1 MKIAYK
7 LALASVLAGGSHV
20 VVAQHTQV
28 FTNEE
33 RYFHEGVELFDRAK
47 YGAAQEAFRKYIELI
62 GDEAKTADAQ
72 YYYALSGLYLFHP
85 DAEQLI
91 LNFARNYPAH
101 PKTALANYELGLYYF
116 EQKDYKKSIELLKA
130 APTHLLGIK
139 QNKELEF
146 KLGYSYFA
154 TKDFDNAKI
163 YFDKNK
169 TTGFREDE
177 HRFAYA
183 SNYYAGYIAYRKG
196 DYAAA
201 KADLKIA
208 EKNEA
213 YAKIV
218 PYMITEILYKENDIY
233 EVIRYG
239 EEALSRKPPVQ
250 QTDEI
255 ALLVGDAYYQKA
267 DYKTAEK
274 YFNLYGSGKRKLEPV
289 VQYKIAFTDYKNNNY
304 KNAIANFKEVALQK
318 DSLGQNAA
326 YYLGLSY
333 LKENNKQFAL
343 TAFDQARKND
353 LDKEVTEAAL
363 LKYAQVNFELG
374 NFREV
379 INALAVFNEKFPNSE
394 QAEEADRLL
403 SESYFGSNNYA
414 DAIRHIESLP
424 QKSWR
429 ILQTYQRVTYY
440 HAVNLFNDA
449 KFPQA
454 VQMLDKSLQY
464 PYDKEVTASSH
475 FIKGEAY
482 SIGQRYSDAINS
494 YGAVFRTSQGTKA
507 DYYTK
512 SRYGIGY
519 AYFNTKEYDKA
530 LTHFKAYVDA
540 IQPSNPN
547 YNDATVRLADTYYV
561 NKNYNEA
568 LKLYERVISS
578 SSPDR
583 DYAMFQKGV
592 VLSINNRNEQAKQAL
607 QELIDK
613 YPKSRFQDD
622 AHYQRALIDYE
633 AGNYQAAV
641 AGFSAL
647 INSFP
652 ESKLVPNAL
661 QRRGTAY
668 ANLRQNDKAIADQ
681 KRVLEEYPSASVASG
696 ALYSLQEVLG
706 TENRSNEFDEYLDKF
721 KVANPESNALESV
734 EFETAKTMYF
744 NQTYDQAVVKFE
756 AYLKTYPKSP
766 FAADARYFLADSYL
780 RQNNIQT
787 GLKQMK
793 DVIAENKSE
802 YVNRAIQRVADL
814 ELEAKNYNEAI
825 KYFTRL
831 RDVATNRKEQQTAL
845 SGLMQSYFLTN
856 DYTATKRAANELIS
870 QGNASLN
877 AYNSALLFRAKATYA
892 QGNMEQ
898 ALTELR
904 ETVASA
910 TDIHGAEAQY
920 LIAEVL
926 YKQKKHQLSID
937 VAFEFNNKYSNY
949 DYWLGKTFL
958 IIADNYTAMNELF
971 QARATLNSIIDN
983 APNQEIVTQAKQ
995 RLAKLDGGKT
1005 ANPMQLQNSAPAGGD
1020 SITAPSLEQQQDS
1033 LPQPTIIEPQQDSVP
1048 KRRLR
1053 GQ

>member
-7 LALASVLAGGSHV
+7 IALASVLAGGSHV

-33 RYFHEGVELFDRAK
+33 RYFHEGIELFDRAK
-47 YGAAQEAFRKYIELI
+47 YGAAQEAFRKYMELV
-62 GDEAKTADAQ
+62 GDEARKADAQ

-91 LNFARNYPAH
+91 LNFARNYPSH

-116 EQKDYKKSIELLKA
+116 EKKDYKKSIELLKQ
-130 APTHLLGIK
+130 APTHLLSIK

-183 SNYYAGYIAYRKG
+183 SNYYAGYIAYRQG
-196 DYAAA
+196 DYASA

-213 YAKIV
+213 YANIV

-239 EEALSRKPPVQ
+239 EASLARKPAVQ
-250 QTDEI
+250 QSDEI

-274 YFNLYGSGKRKLEPV
+274 YFNQFASGKRTLDPV
-289 VQYKIAFTDYKNNNY
+289 VQYKIALTDYKNNNY
-304 KNAIANFKEVALQK
+304 KNAIANFKEIALK
-318 DSLGQNAA
+318 RDAIGQNAA

-353 LDKEVTEAAL
+353 QDKDVTEAAT
-363 LKYAQVNFELG
+363 LKYAQVSYELG

-379 INALAVFNEKFPNSE
+379 ISSLAEFNEKYPDSE
-394 QAEEADRLL
+394 QGEEADKLL
-403 SESYFGSNNYA
+403 SEAYFGSNNYA
-414 DAIRHIESLP
+414 EAIRHIESLP
-424 QKSWR
+424 NKSWR
-429 ILQTYQRVTYY
+429 ILQTYQRVTYH

-475 FIKGEAY
+475 FVKGEAY
-482 SIGQRYSDAINS
+482 SIGQRYNDAIAS
-494 YGAVFRTSQGTKA
+494 YGAVFRTTPSTKA

-512 SRYGIGY
+512 SRYGLGY

-530 LTHFKAYVDA
+530 LPHFKAYLES

-547 YNDATVRLADTYYV
+547 YNDATVRLADLYYV

-568 LKLYERVISS
+568 LNLYERVLSS

-583 DYAMFQKGV
+583 DYALFQKGV
-592 VLSINNRNEQAKQAL
+592 VLSINNRNEQAKAAL
-607 QELIDK
+607 QELINK
-613 YPKSRFQDD
+613 YPKSRYLDD
-622 AHYQRALIDYE
+622 AYYQRALIDYE
-633 AGNYQAAV
+633 SGNYQAAV
-641 AGFSAL
+641 TGFTTL
-647 INSFP
+647 INTVP
-652 ESKLVPNAL
+652 DSKLVPNAL
-661 QRRGTAY
+661 QKRGTAY
-668 ANLRQNDKAIADQ
+668 RNLGQNNLAIADQ
-681 KRVLEEYPSASVASG
+681 KRVLEEYPSAKVASG

-706 TENRSNEFDEYLDKF
+706 TENRSNEFDAYLDRF
-721 KVANPESNALESV
+721 KVANPESDALESV
-734 EFETAKTMYF
+734 EYEAAKTLYF
-744 NQTYDQAVVKFE
+744 SQKYDQAVPKFE
-756 AYLKTYPKSP
+756 SYLKSYPKSS

-780 RQNNIQT
+780 RQNNMQV
-787 GLKQMK
+787 GLQRMK
-793 DVIAENKSE
+793 EVISENRSE

-814 ELEAKNYNEAI
+814 EFEAKNYPEAI
-825 KYFTRL
+825 KYYSRL
-831 RDVATNRKEQQTAL
+831 RDLATNRKEQQTAL
-845 SGLMQSYFLTN
+845 TGLMQSYFRTN
-856 DYTATKRAANELIS
+856 DYEATKRAANELIS

-877 AYNSALLFRAKATYA
+877 AYNSALLFRGKATYA
-892 QGNMEQ
+892 QGNLDQ
-898 ALTELR
+898 ALTQLR
-904 ETVASA
+904 ETVESAS
-910 TDIHGAEAQY
+910 DVNGAEAKY
-920 LIAEVL
+920 LIAEIL
-926 YKQKKHQLSID
+926 YKQKKYQESLD
-937 VAFEFNNKYSNY
+937 VAFDFNTKYSNY
-949 DYWLGKTFL
+949 DFWLGKAFL
-958 IIADNYTAMNELF
+958 IIADNYAAQNEMF
-971 QARATLNSIIDN
+971 QARATLNSIIEN
-983 APNQEIVTQAKQ
+983 APNQEIVAEAKQ
-995 RLAKLDGGKT
+995 KLAKLDGN
-1005 ANPMQLQNSAPAGGD
+1005 NPATQPQQNVA
-1020 SITAPSLEQQQDS
+1020 
-1033 LPQPTIIEPQQDSVP
+1033 PQQDTVP
-1048 KRRLR
+1048 QQQPQQ
-1053 GQ
+1053 GQQGAAPKQQPAQQKKTTTTKKQ

>member
-7 LALASVLAGGSHV
+7 VALASVLAGGSHV

-28 FTNEE
+28 FTSEE
-33 RYFHEGVELFDRAK
+33 KYYHEGVELFDRAK
-47 YGAAQEAFRKYIELI
+47 YGAAQQAFRKYIELI
-62 GDEAKTADAQ
+62 GDDAKTADAQ
-72 YYYALSGLYLFHP
+72 YYYALSGLYLLHP

-91 LNFARNYPAH
+91 LNFAKKYPTH
-101 PKTALANYELGLYYF
+101 PKTTLANYELGLYYF
-116 EQKDYKKSIELLKA
+116 EQKDYKKAVELLKQ
-130 APTHLLGIK
+130 APVHLLSIK
-139 QNKELEF
+139 QNNELEF

-183 SNYYAGYIAYRKG
+183 SNYYAGYISYRKG

-201 KADLKIA
+201 KADLKVA

-213 YAKIV
+213 YANIV

-239 EEALSRKPPVQ
+239 EAALAKRPPVQ
-250 QTDEI
+250 QADEI

-274 YFNLYGSGKRKLEPV
+274 YFNQYAEGKRSFDPV

-304 KNAIANFKEVALQK
+304 KNAIANFKAVALKK
-318 DSLGQNAA
+318 DALGQNAA

-353 LDKEVTEAAL
+353 HDKDVTEAAT
-363 LKYAQVNFELG
+363 LKYAQVNYELG

-379 INALAVFNEKFPNSE
+379 INSLADFNKNYPNSE
-394 QAEEADRLL
+394 QGEEADKLL
-403 SESYFGSNNYA
+403 SEAYFGSNNYA
-414 DAIRHIESLP
+414 EAIRHIESLEK
-424 QKSWR
+424 KSWR

-440 HAVNLFNDA
+440 HGVNLFNDA

-464 PYDKEVTASSH
+464 PYDKDVTAASH
-475 FIKGEAY
+475 FVKGEAY
-482 SIGQRYSDAINS
+482 SIGQRYADAINS
-494 YGAVFRTSQGTKA
+494 YGAVFRTSPNAKE

-530 LTHFKAYVDA
+530 LTHFRAYLDA

-561 NKNYNEA
+561 TKNYNEA
-568 LKLYERVISS
+568 LKLYERVLSS

-592 VLSINNRNEQAKQAL
+592 VLSITGRNDKAAQTL
-607 QELIDK
+607 QEVITKFPGSRYADDAQYQRTLID
-613 YPKSRFQDD
+613 F
-622 AHYQRALIDYE
+622 E
-633 AGNYQAAV
+633 NGNYQAAV
-641 AGFSAL
+641 QGFTTL
-647 INSFP
+647 INNMP
-652 ESKLVPNAL
+652 DSKLIPNAL
-661 QRRGTAY
+661 QKRGIAY
-668 ANLRQNDKAIADQ
+668 SNLRQHDKAIADQ
-681 KRVLEEYPSASVASG
+681 QRVLDEYPSSKVASG

-706 TENRSNEFDEYLDKF
+706 TENRSNEFDTYLDKY
-721 KVANPESNALESV
+721 KAANPESGALESI
-734 EFETAKTMYF
+734 EFEAAKTLYF
-744 NQTYDQAVVKFE
+744 NQNYAQAATKFE
-756 AYLKTYPKSP
+756 SYLKSYPKSTY
-766 FAADARYFLADSYL
+766 AADARYFLADSYL
-780 RQNNIQT
+780 RQNNVQQ
-787 GLKQMK
+787 GKKYMK
-793 DVIAENKSE
+793 DVIAENRSE

-814 ELEAKNYNEAI
+814 EFETKNYSEAI
-825 KYFTRL
+825 KYYSRL
-831 RDVATNRKEQQTAL
+831 RDVASNRREQQTAL
-845 SGLMQSYFLTN
+845 TGLMQSYFRTS
-856 DYTATKRAANELIS
+856 DYAATKRVANELIS

-892 QGNMEQ
+892 QGNLEQ

-904 ETVASA
+904 ETAKSAS
-910 TDIHGAEAQY
+910 DVNGAEAQY
-920 LIAEVL
+920 LVAEVL
-926 YKQKKHQLSID
+926 YKQKKYKESVD
-937 VAFEFNNKYSNY
+937 AAYEYNNKFSNY
-949 DYWLGKTFL
+949 EYWLGKTFL
-958 IIADNYTAMNELF
+958 LIADNYAAQNEMF
-971 QARATLNSIIDN
+971 QAKATLNSIIEN
-983 APNQEIVTQAKQ
+983 APNAEIVAEAKAK
-995 RLAKLDGGKT
+995 LAKLEGKQP
-1005 ANPMQLQNSAPAGGD
+1005 AAQPLQLQMLPDN
-1020 SITAPSLEQQQDS
+1020 DS
-1033 LPQPTIIEPQQDSVP
+1033 LPGNDFLPANDSTQQD
-1048 KRRLR
+1048 
-1053 GQ
+1053 QF